1 MTNII
6 KCTIKKS
13 VSVTK
18 KLAKWVSIGAGIL
31 AGIAVFAYLIWLIRE
46 FLEVGY
52 SILASIPWFVWII
65 IGIPCS
71 IVVYSYLWCYDKQHH
86 GFFTSDVAAGL
97 LFGIVGFI
105 GSGLVG
111 VLVYQMV
118 VSEFLLSVCIF
129 IWVVSS
135 VVGGIF
141 CYFLGYHA

>member
-18 KLAKWVSIGAGIL
+18 KLAKWASIGAGIV
-31 AGIAVFAYLIWLIRE
+31 AGIAIFAYLIWLIRE
-46 FLEVGY
+46 FLEVVC

-71 IVVYSYLWCYDKQHH
+71 IVVYSYLWCYNKQHH
-86 GFFTSDVAAGL
+86 GFITRDVAAGL
-97 LFGIVGFI
+97 QLSIVGFI
-105 GSGLVG
+105 GFGLVG
-111 VLVYQMV
+111 VLVYPTV
-118 VSEFLLSVCIF
+118 GSEFLLSTYIF
-129 IWVVSS
+129 IWFVGS
-135 VVGGIF
+135 VVCGIF